1 MSKKIPL
8 ELIEKELSESDLDG
22 LTRMSVDIELKIQ
35 EEIEPMLAG
44 LLSYFRCDGCGE
56 CCRNAPA
63 VMTDDELVAIARRT
77 GNEAFDALDGD
88 ILVNAFRSPC
98 HFLTDRGCRIYD
110 IKPRVCRLYPLSLKN
125 IGFITLYLCPMGKK
139 IQTELENFIK
149 SKGVKNVRYDHD
161 KTMQDVEDTF
171 NEMRESVGFRKDEPS
186 HVQIGLRYGYIPLF
200 LKYLRH
206 RT

>member
-8 ELIEKELSESDLDG
+8 ELIERELSESDLDG
-22 LTRMSVDIELKIQ
+22 LTKMMVDIELKTQ
-35 EEIEPMLAG
+35 DGIEPMLAG
-44 LLSYFRCDGCGE
+44 ILSHFRCDGCGE

-63 VMTDDELVAIARRT
+63 VMTDDELVAIAKRT

-98 HFLTDRGCRIYD
+98 HFLTERGCRIYD

-125 IGFITLYLCPMGKK
+125 MGFVTLILCPMGKK

-149 SKGVKNVRYDHD
+149 SSLDNCFSGIGITIPRGTIHPALKGLGLYLPLDPTAVN
-161 KTMQDVEDTF
+161 TF
-171 NEMRESVGFRKDEPS
+171 NA
-186 HVQIGLRYGYIPLF
+186 GLNL
-200 LKYLRH
+200 
-206 RT
+206 